1 MFWHLLRNIFPPYK
15 QQQEAKE
22 QRRSNEGNSCL
33 PVKARTVTYE
43 TFELYHPT
51 LSCHSEKEDKAKNLQ
66 NFPETLEQAIK
77 QSQHEIALSDAI
89 FVFKIFGS
97 ACSKRV

>member
-1 MFWHLLRNIFPPYK
+1 MFWHLSVAEHFSTL
-15 QQQEAKE
+15 QTAT
-22 QRRSNEGNSCL
+22 RRSCL

-51 LSCHSEKEDKAKNLQ
+51 FSCHSEKEYKVKNLQ